1 MGAKVGQDNGGAISE
16 INVTPLV
23 DVMLVLLVVFMIAS
37 FAITTGMPVPLPESS
52 TAYSK
57 QDKGDHVVVSLDA
70 EGKVYVGTQATK
82 MERLIDDVNAEF
94 NRNPGGA
101 LLIKGDRNLHYGQV
115 REVMDLLAENGMTTL
130 LLAADSKGASGKGG
144 SAASG
149 EGE

>member
-1 MGAKVGQDNGGAISE
+1 MGAKVGEDTGGAISE

-52 TAYSK
+52 TAYEK

-70 EGKVYVGTQATK
+70 EGKVYVGTSPSK
-82 MERLIDDVNAEF
+82 MERIIDDVNAEF

-101 LLIKGDRNLHYGQV
+101 LLIKGDKNLHYGQV

-130 LLAADSKGASGKGG
+130 LLAADSQGG
-144 SAASG
+144 PAASG
-149 EGE
+149 PAGGEGE

>member
-1 MGAKVGQDNGGAISE
+1 MGAKVGEDTGGAISE

-52 TAYSK
+52 TAYEK

-70 EGKVYVGTQATK
+70 EGKVYVGTK
-82 MERLIDDVNAEF
+82 PSKLERIIDDVNAEF

-101 LLIKGDRNLHYGQV
+101 LLIKGDKNLHYGQV

-130 LLAADSKGASGKGG
+130 LLAADSQGG
-144 SAASG
+144 SAAAGPASG

>member
-1 MGAKVGQDNGGAISE
+1 MGAKVGDDKGGAISE

-37 FAITTGMPVPLPESS
+37 FAITTGMPVPLPDST
-52 TAYSK
+52 TAYEK
-57 QDKGDHVVVSLDA
+57 QDKGDHVVVSVDA
-70 EGKVYVGTQATK
+70 EGKVFVGTTPTK

-101 LLIKGDRNLHYGQV
+101 LLIKGDKNLHYGQV

-130 LLAADSKGASGKGG
+130 LLAADVQAGASGTPVGG
-144 SAASG
+144 
-149 EGE
+149 E

>member
-1 MGAKVGQDNGGAISE
+1 MGAKVGEDTGGAISE

-52 TAYSK
+52 TAYEK

-70 EGKVYVGTQATK
+70 EGKVYVGTK
-82 MERLIDDVNAEF
+82 PSKLERIIDDVNAEF

-101 LLIKGDRNLHYGQV
+101 LLIKGDKNLHYGQV

-130 LLAADSKGASGKGG
+130 LLAADSQGG

-149 EGE
+149 PAGGEGE